1 MLIEELYSIYLNCTH
16 ICTDSRKVENKSIFF
31 SLQGDNFNGNTY
43 AEIAL
48 NNGCSFAVIDDVNYY
63 KDNRYILVDNTLK
76 ILQDLAKYHR
86 SKLKIPI
93 IGITGT
99 NGKTTTKELLN
110 AVLSKKYNTLA
121 TIGNLNNHI
130 GVPQTILKTSK
141 FTEIAIIEMGAN
153 HLGEIAELCEI
164 AQPNFGIITNIGK
177 AHLEGFGSIEGIIKT
192 KSELYNWI
200 RKKEGTLFVNGDNP
214 ILTTLSENI
223 KRITYGNSSNN
234 NYSANIVA
242 ANPYLEV
249 ELINKNTNKLDKIK
263 SKLVGSYNFEN
274 ILAAIA
280 IGNYFNVDRNSI
292 INAIESYTPTN
303 NRSQIIKTEQN
314 RVIMDA
320 YNANPSSMEAS
331 INNFATIAF
340 DNKVVILGDMLELG
354 NESEKEHLK
363 ILELANKKKFDKII
377 LVGKIFNKINNNSE
391 IPTFK
396 GTDDLA
402 IWLKINKIMGKTIFV
417 KGSRGIKLENILNL
431 L

>member
-76 ILQDLAKYHR
+76 TLQDLAKYHR

-93 IGITGT
+93 IGVTGT

-130 GVPQTILKTSK
+130 GVPQTILKISK

-200 RKKEGTLFVNGDNP
+200 RKKEGTLFVNGENP
-214 ILTTLSENI
+214 ILTNLSENT

-280 IGNYFNVDRNSI
+280 IGNYFSVDKNSI

-363 ILELANKKKFDKII
+363 ILEDRKS
-377 LVGKIFNKINNNSE
+377 V
-391 IPTFK
+391 
-396 GTDDLA
+396 
-402 IWLKINKIMGKTIFV
+402 V
-417 KGSRGIKLENILNL
+417 
-431 L
+431 